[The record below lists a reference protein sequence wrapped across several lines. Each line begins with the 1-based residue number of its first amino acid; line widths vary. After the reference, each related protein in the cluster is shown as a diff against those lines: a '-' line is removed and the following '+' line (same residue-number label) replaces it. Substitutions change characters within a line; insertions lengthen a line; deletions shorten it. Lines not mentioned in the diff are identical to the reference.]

1 MKLRKTFLSLLA
13 CLTTL
18 CAPASSIYAVPLPSL
33 HVEGRYLCDT
43 HGNRVTLHGVMDTPS
58 PYFNGWRWTP
68 WVPELT
74 DAHVQPCLD
83 YFEKIYTA
91 MTDNDHGAYCDVFRL
106 HLDPCWTNDPS
117 KKSSG
122 ENDISVFSKDR
133 FNHFLDKLYIPLMQ
147 KAMNHGMYVVVRPP
161 GVCPGEI
168 KVGDD
173 YQKYLLYVWDVVS
186 KNPIVKANAGAISI
200 ELANEP
206 VKLYDA
212 QGKETA
218 VAMHDFFQPIVDKIR
233 ANGFTG
239 IIWVPG
245 TGWQANYRGYA
256 SHPIE
261 GENIGYAVHDYVGW
275 YGADDTKYDAQT
287 YIQSFTD
294 AVPVVMTNPVIIT
307 EVDWSPE
314 KEGTGHYNEHGEYVK
329 SNWGTW
335 ATGSTSKWGS
345 AFKALMDHYDNISM
359 TLSSTACYLDIDKY
373 INSGIVA
380 PNFDGNPETCA
391 GACWQWYKDWAEVNR
406 AWPDNDN
413 THLPDPKKTT
423 ITSLQP
429 VGDLD
434 MMAGKAQL
442 AGLKAN
448 YQDGHTEDVS
458 SLATY
463 EVSDPENVKVV
474 NGQILAKGQ
483 GKAQVTAKVK
493 DAFGNSYA
501 TSFNV
506 RSSFFPLSKNYVKVV
521 WEQNGSSYDETTHT
535 FVNGQY
541 GQTGWTYSDGVDLSA
556 YKYLV
561 VKLKE
566 PDNNSAKIFIYPQN
580 NIWAKNNYEQAFDN
594 RTQIVVPLHTMKSQ
608 QNGSDID
615 PSKIYIVAL
624 WSLGG
629 KPITIDDIYVTNNND
644 YSPMTGISAPS
655 VDSRA
660 SNSLMFGLNG
670 VRVQHPSKHQ
680 IVIQKG
686 KKVIY

>member
-1 MKLRKTFLSLLA
+1 MLA

-18 CAPASSIYAVPLPSL
+18 CAHASSIYAVPLPTL
-33 HVEGRYLCDT
+33 HVEGRYLCDA

-106 HLDPCWTNDPS
+106 HLDPCWTNNPS

-122 ENDISVFSKDR
+122 ENDISAFSKDR

-147 KAMNHGMYVVVRPP
+147 KAMKHGMYVVVRPP
-161 GVCPGEI
+161 GVCPKEI
-168 KVGDD
+168 KIGDD

-186 KNPIVKANAGAISI
+186 KNPIVKTNAGAISI

-261 GENIGYAVHDYVGW
+261 GENIGYAVHDYVAW
-275 YGADDTKYDAQT
+275 YGADDNNYDTQK
-287 YIQSFTD
+287 YIQSFTE

-380 PNFDGNPETCA
+380 PGFGGNPETCA

-413 THLPDPKKTT
+413 THLPDPKKAT
-423 ITSLQP
+423 ITSLHP

-434 MMAGKAQL
+434 MMAGQARL
-442 AGLKAN
+442 AGLKATF
-448 YQDGHTEDVS
+448 QDGHSEDVS

-463 EVSDPENVKVV
+463 KVSDPENIKVV

-493 DAFGNSYA
+493 DAFGNSYT

-506 RSSFFPLSKNYVKVV
+506 RSSSFPLSKNYVKVI

-535 FVNGQY
+535 IVNGKY
-541 GQTGWTYSDGVDLSA
+541 GQTGWTYSDGIDLSA

-566 PDNNSAKIFIYPQN
+566 PDNNGAKIFIYPQS
-580 NIWAKNNYEQAFDN
+580 NIWANNNYEQAFNN
-594 RTQIVVPLHTMKSQ
+594 RTQIVVPLHSMKSQ

-629 KPITIDDIYVTNNND
+629 KPINIDDIYVTNNDD

-655 VDSRA
+655 VGSRA

>member
-1 MKLRKTFLSLLA
+1 MLA

-18 CAPASSIYAVPLPSL
+18 CAHASSIYAVPLPTL
-33 HVEGRYLCDT
+33 HVEGRYLCDA

-58 PYFNGWRWTP
+58 PYFNDWRWTK

-106 HLDPCWTNDPS
+106 HLDPCWTNNPS

-122 ENDISVFSKDR
+122 ENDISAFSKDR

-147 KAMNHGMYVVVRPP
+147 KAMKHGMYVVVRPP
-161 GVCPGEI
+161 GVCPKEI
-168 KVGDD
+168 KIGDD

-186 KNPIVKANAGAISI
+186 KNPIVKTNAGAISI

-261 GENIGYAVHDYVGW
+261 GENIGYAVHDYVAW
-275 YGADDTKYDAQT
+275 YGADDNNYDTQK
-287 YIQSFTD
+287 YIQSFTE

-380 PNFDGNPETCA
+380 PGFGGNPETCA

-413 THLPDPKKTT
+413 THLPDPKKAT
-423 ITSLQP
+423 ITSLHP

-434 MMAGKAQL
+434 MMAGQARL
-442 AGLKAN
+442 AGLKATF
-448 YQDGHTEDVS
+448 QDGHSEDVS

-463 EVSDPENVKVV
+463 KVSDPENIKVV

-493 DAFGNSYA
+493 DAFGNSYT

-506 RSSFFPLSKNYVKVV
+506 RSSSFPLSKNYVKVI

-535 FVNGQY
+535 IVNGKY
-541 GQTGWTYSDGVDLSA
+541 GQTGWTYSDGIDLSA

-566 PDNNSAKIFIYPQN
+566 PDNNGAKIFIYPQS
-580 NIWAKNNYEQAFDN
+580 NIWANNNYEQAFNN
-594 RTQIVVPLHTMKSQ
+594 RTQIVVPLHSMKSQ

-629 KPITIDDIYVTNNND
+629 KPINIDDIYVTNNDD

-655 VDSRA
+655 VGSRA

>member
-1 MKLRKTFLSLLA
+1 M
-13 CLTTL
+13 
-18 CAPASSIYAVPLPSL
+18 
-33 HVEGRYLCDT
+33 
-43 HGNRVTLHGVMDTPS
+43 
-58 PYFNGWRWTP
+58 
-68 WVPELT
+68 
-74 DAHVQPCLD
+74 
-83 YFEKIYTA
+83 
-91 MTDNDHGAYCDVFRL
+91 
-106 HLDPCWTNDPS
+106 
-117 KKSSG
+117 
-122 ENDISVFSKDR
+122 
-133 FNHFLDKLYIPLMQ
+133 
-147 KAMNHGMYVVVRPP
+147 
-161 GVCPGEI
+161 
-168 KVGDD
+168 
-173 YQKYLLYVWDVVS
+173 VS

-212 QGKETA
+212 QGRETA
-218 VAMHDFFQPIVDKIR
+218 EAMHDFFQPIVDKIR

-261 GENIGYAVHDYVGW
+261 GENIGYAVHDYVAW
-275 YGADDTKYDAQT
+275 YGADDNNYDTQK
-287 YIQSFTD
+287 YIQSFTE

-380 PNFDGNPETCA
+380 PGFGGNPETCA

-413 THLPDPKKTT
+413 THLPDPKKAT
-423 ITSLQP
+423 ITSLHP

-434 MMAGKAQL
+434 MMAGQARL
-442 AGLKAN
+442 AGLKATF
-448 YQDGHTEDVS
+448 QDGHSEDVS

-463 EVSDPENVKVV
+463 KVSDPENIKVV

-493 DAFGNSYA
+493 DAFGNSYT

-506 RSSFFPLSKNYVKVV
+506 RSSSFPLSKNYVKVI

-535 FVNGQY
+535 IVNGKY
-541 GQTGWTYSDGVDLSA
+541 GQTGWTYSDGIDLSA

-566 PDNNSAKIFIYPQN
+566 PDNNGAKIFIYPQS
-580 NIWAKNNYEQAFDN
+580 NIWANNNYEQAFNN
-594 RTQIVVPLHTMKSQ
+594 RTQIVVPLHSMKSQ

-629 KPITIDDIYVTNNND
+629 KPINIDDIYVTNNDD

-655 VDSRA
+655 VGSRA

>member
-1 MKLRKTFLSLLA
+1 LLA

-18 CAPASSIYAVPLPSL
+18 CAHASSIYAVPLPTL
-33 HVEGRYLCDT
+33 HVEGRYLCDA

-106 HLDPCWTNDPS
+106 HLDPCWTNNPS

-122 ENDISVFSKDR
+122 ENDISAFSKDR

-147 KAMNHGMYVVVRPP
+147 KAMKHGMYVVVRPP
-161 GVCPGEI
+161 GVCPKEI
-168 KVGDD
+168 KIGDD

-186 KNPIVKANAGAISI
+186 KNPIVKTNAGAISI

-261 GENIGYAVHDYVGW
+261 GENIGYAVHDYVAW
-275 YGADDTKYDAQT
+275 YSADDNNYDTQK
-287 YIQSFTD
+287 YIQSFTE

-380 PNFDGNPETCA
+380 PGFGGNPETCA

-413 THLPDPKKTT
+413 THLPDPKKAT
-423 ITSLQP
+423 ITSLHP

-434 MMAGKAQL
+434 MMAGQARL
-442 AGLKAN
+442 AGLKATF
-448 YQDGHTEDVS
+448 QDGHSEDVS

-463 EVSDPENVKVV
+463 KVSDPENIKVV

-493 DAFGNSYA
+493 DAFGNSYT

-506 RSSFFPLSKNYVKVV
+506 RSSSFPLSKNYVKVI

-535 FVNGQY
+535 IVNGKY
-541 GQTGWTYSDGVDLSA
+541 GQTGWTYSDGIDLSA

-566 PDNNSAKIFIYPQN
+566 PDNNGAKIFIYPQS
-580 NIWAKNNYEQAFDN
+580 NIWANNNYEQAFNN
-594 RTQIVVPLHTMKSQ
+594 RTQIVVPLHSMKSQ

-629 KPITIDDIYVTNNND
+629 KPINIDDIYVTNNDD

-655 VDSRA
+655 VGSRA
-660 SNSLMFGLNG
+660 SNSLIFGLNG
-670 VRVQHPSKHQ
+670 ARIQHPAKHQ

>member
-1 MKLRKTFLSLLA
+1 MLA

-18 CAPASSIYAVPLPSL
+18 CAHASSIYAVPLPTL
-33 HVEGRYLCDT
+33 HVEGRYLCDA

-106 HLDPCWTNDPS
+106 HLDPCWTNNPS

-122 ENDISVFSKDR
+122 ENDISAFSKDR

-147 KAMNHGMYVVVRPP
+147 KAMKHGMYVVVRPP
-161 GVCPGEI
+161 GVCPKEI
-168 KVGDD
+168 KIGDD

-186 KNPIVKANAGAISI
+186 KNPIVKTNAGAISI

-261 GENIGYAVHDYVGW
+261 GENIGYAVHDYVAW
-275 YGADDTKYDAQT
+275 YGADDNNYDTQK
-287 YIQSFTD
+287 YIQSFTE

-373 INSGIVA
+373 INSGTVA
-380 PNFDGNPETCA
+380 PDFDGNPETCA

-413 THLPDPKKTT
+413 THLSDPKKAT

-434 MMAGKAQL
+434 MMAGQARL
-442 AGLKAN
+442 AGLKATF
-448 YQDGHTEDVS
+448 QDGHSEDVS

-463 EVSDPENVKVV
+463 KVSDPENVKVA

-506 RSSFFPLSKNYVKVV
+506 RSSSFPLSKNYVKVI

-566 PDNNSAKIFIYPQN
+566 PDNNGAKIFIYPQS
-580 NIWAKNNYEQAFDN
+580 NIWANNNYEQAFNN

-629 KPITIDDIYVTNNND
+629 KPINIDDIYVTNNDD

-655 VDSRA
+655 VGSRA
-660 SNSLMFGLNG
+660 SNSLIFGLNG
-670 VRVQHPSKHQ
+670 ARIQHPAKHQ

>member
-1 MKLRKTFLSLLA
+1 M
-13 CLTTL
+13 
-18 CAPASSIYAVPLPSL
+18 SSC
-33 HVEGRYLCDT
+33 GR
-43 HGNRVTLHGVMDTPS
+43 R
-58 PYFNGWRWTP
+58 
-68 WVPELT
+68 
-74 DAHVQPCLD
+74 
-83 YFEKIYTA
+83 
-91 MTDNDHGAYCDVFRL
+91 
-106 HLDPCWTNDPS
+106 
-117 KKSSG
+117 
-122 ENDISVFSKDR
+122 
-133 FNHFLDKLYIPLMQ
+133 
-147 KAMNHGMYVVVRPP
+147 
-161 GVCPGEI
+161 

-218 VAMHDFFQPIVDKIR
+218 EAMHDFFQPIVDKIR

-245 TGWQANYRGYA
+245 TSWQANYRGYA

-294 AVPVVMTNPVIIT
+294 AVPVVMTNPIIIT

-380 PNFDGNPETCA
+380 PDFDGNPETCA

-413 THLPDPKKTT
+413 THLSDPKKAT

-434 MMAGKAQL
+434 MMAGQARL
-442 AGLKAN
+442 AGLKATF
-448 YQDGHTEDVS
+448 QDGHTEDVS

-483 GKAQVTAKVK
+483 GKAHVTAKVK

-506 RSSFFPLSKNYVKVV
+506 RSSFFPLSKNYVKVI

-541 GQTGWTYSDGVDLSA
+541 GQTGWTYSDGIDLSA

-566 PDNNSAKIFIYPQN
+566 PDNNSAKIFIYPQS
-580 NIWAKNNYEQAFDN
+580 NIWANNNYEQAFNN
-594 RTQIVVPLHTMKSQ
+594 RTQIVVPLHSMKSQ
-608 QNGSDID
+608 QNGNAID

-629 KPITIDDIYVTNNND
+629 KPITIDDIYVTNNDD
-644 YSPMTGISAPS
+644 YSPMTGISA
-655 VDSRA
+655 VRLNRKA
-660 SNSLMFGLNG
+660 SNQLIFGLNG
-670 VRVQHPSKHQ
+670 ARIQHPAKHQ
-680 IVIQKG
+680 IIIQKG

>member
-1 MKLRKTFLSLLA
+1 MLA

-18 CAPASSIYAVPLPSL
+18 CAHASSIYAVPLPTL
-33 HVEGRYLCDT
+33 HVEGRYLCDA

-106 HLDPCWTNDPS
+106 HLDPCWTNNPS

-122 ENDISVFSKDR
+122 ENDISAFSKDR

-147 KAMNHGMYVVVRPP
+147 KAMKHGMYVVVRPP
-161 GVCPGEI
+161 GVCPKEI
-168 KVGDD
+168 KIGDD

-186 KNPIVKANAGAISI
+186 KNPIVKTNAGAISI

-261 GENIGYAVHDYVGW
+261 GENIGYAVHDYVAW
-275 YGADDTKYDAQT
+275 YGADDNNYDTQK
-287 YIQSFTD
+287 YIQSFTE

-380 PNFDGNPETCA
+380 PGFGGNPETCA

-413 THLPDPKKTT
+413 THLPDPKKAT
-423 ITSLQP
+423 ITSLHP

-434 MMAGKAQL
+434 MMAGQARL
-442 AGLKAN
+442 AGLKATF
-448 YQDGHTEDVS
+448 QDGHSEDVS

-463 EVSDPENVKVV
+463 KVSDPENIKVV

-493 DAFGNSYA
+493 DAFGNSYT

-506 RSSFFPLSKNYVKVV
+506 RSSSFPLSKNYVKVI

-535 FVNGQY
+535 IVNGKY
-541 GQTGWTYSDGVDLSA
+541 GQTGWTYSDGIDLSA

-566 PDNNSAKIFIYPQN
+566 PDNNGAKIFIYPQS
-580 NIWAKNNYEQAFDN
+580 NIWANNNYEQAFNN
-594 RTQIVVPLHTMKSQ
+594 RTQIVVPLHSMRSQ

-629 KPITIDDIYVTNNND
+629 KPINIDDIYVTNNDD

-655 VDSRA
+655 VGSRA

>member
-1 MKLRKTFLSLLA
+1 MLA

-18 CAPASSIYAVPLPSL
+18 CAHASSIYAVPLPTL
-33 HVEGRYLCDT
+33 HVEGRYLCDA

-106 HLDPCWTNDPS
+106 HLDPCWTNNPS

-122 ENDISVFSKDR
+122 ENDISAFSKDR

-147 KAMNHGMYVVVRPP
+147 KAMKHGMYVVVRPP
-161 GVCPGEI
+161 GVCPKEI
-168 KVGDD
+168 KIGDD

-186 KNPIVKANAGAISI
+186 KNPIVKTNAGAISI

-261 GENIGYAVHDYVGW
+261 GENIGYAVHDYVAW
-275 YGADDTKYDAQT
+275 YGADDNNYDAQK

-380 PNFDGNPETCA
+380 PGFGGNPETCA

-413 THLPDPKKTT
+413 THLPDPKKAT
-423 ITSLQP
+423 ITSLHP

-434 MMAGKAQL
+434 MMAGQARL
-442 AGLKAN
+442 AGLKATF
-448 YQDGHTEDVS
+448 QDGHSEDVS

-463 EVSDPENVKVV
+463 KVSDPENIKVV

-493 DAFGNSYA
+493 DAFGNSYT

-506 RSSFFPLSKNYVKVV
+506 RSSSFPLSKNYVKVI

-535 FVNGQY
+535 IVNGKY
-541 GQTGWTYSDGVDLSA
+541 GQTGWTYSDGIDLSA

-566 PDNNSAKIFIYPQN
+566 PDNNGAKIFIYPQS
-580 NIWAKNNYEQAFDN
+580 NIWANNNYEQAFNN
-594 RTQIVVPLHTMKSQ
+594 RTQIVVPLHSMKSQ

-629 KPITIDDIYVTNNND
+629 KPINIDDIYVTNNDD

-655 VDSRA
+655 VGSRA

>member
-1 MKLRKTFLSLLA
+1 MLA

-18 CAPASSIYAVPLPSL
+18 CAHASSIYAVPLPTL
-33 HVEGRYLCDT
+33 HVEGRYLCDA

-106 HLDPCWTNDPS
+106 HLDPCWTNNPS

-122 ENDISVFSKDR
+122 ENDISAFSKDR

-147 KAMNHGMYVVVRPP
+147 KAMKHGMYVVVRPP
-161 GVCPGEI
+161 GVCPKEI
-168 KVGDD
+168 KIGDD

-186 KNPIVKANAGAISI
+186 KNPIVKTNAGAISI

-261 GENIGYAVHDYVGW
+261 GENIGYAVHDYVAW
-275 YGADDTKYDAQT
+275 YSADDNNYDTQK
-287 YIQSFTD
+287 YIQSFTE

-380 PNFDGNPETCA
+380 PGFGGNPETCA

-413 THLPDPKKTT
+413 THLPDPKKAT
-423 ITSLQP
+423 ITSLHP

-434 MMAGKAQL
+434 MMAGQARL
-442 AGLKAN
+442 AGLKATF
-448 YQDGHTEDVS
+448 QDGHSEDVS

-463 EVSDPENVKVV
+463 KVSDPENIKVV

-493 DAFGNSYA
+493 DAFGNSYT

-506 RSSFFPLSKNYVKVV
+506 RSSSFPLSKNYVKVI

-535 FVNGQY
+535 IVNGKY
-541 GQTGWTYSDGVDLSA
+541 GQTGWTYSDGIDLSA

-566 PDNNSAKIFIYPQN
+566 PDNNGAKIFIYPQS
-580 NIWAKNNYEQAFDN
+580 NIWANNNYEQAFNN
-594 RTQIVVPLHTMKSQ
+594 RTQIVVPLHSMKSQ

-629 KPITIDDIYVTNNND
+629 KPINIDDIYVTNNDD

-655 VDSRA
+655 VGSRA
-660 SNSLMFGLNG
+660 SNSLIFGLNG
-670 VRVQHPSKHQ
+670 ARIQHPAKHQ

>member
-1 MKLRKTFLSLLA
+1 MLA

-18 CAPASSIYAVPLPSL
+18 CAHASSIYAVPLPTL
-33 HVEGRYLCDT
+33 HVEGRYLCDA

-106 HLDPCWTNDPS
+106 HLDPCWTNNPS

-122 ENDISVFSKDR
+122 ENDISAFSKDR

-147 KAMNHGMYVVVRPP
+147 KAMKHGMYVVVRPP
-161 GVCPGEI
+161 GVCPKEI
-168 KVGDD
+168 KIGDD

-186 KNPIVKANAGAISI
+186 KNPIVKTNAGAISI

-261 GENIGYAVHDYVGW
+261 GENIGYAVHDYVAW
-275 YGADDTKYDAQT
+275 YSADDNNYDTQK
-287 YIQSFTD
+287 YIQSFTE

-380 PNFDGNPETCA
+380 PGFGGNPETCA

-413 THLPDPKKTT
+413 THLPDPKKAT
-423 ITSLQP
+423 ITSLHP

-434 MMAGKAQL
+434 MMAGQARL
-442 AGLKAN
+442 AGLKATF
-448 YQDGHTEDVS
+448 QDGHSEDVS

-463 EVSDPENVKVV
+463 KVSDPENIKVV

-493 DAFGNSYA
+493 DAFGNSYT

-506 RSSFFPLSKNYVKVV
+506 RSSSFPLSKNYVKVI

-535 FVNGQY
+535 IVNGKY
-541 GQTGWTYSDGVDLSA
+541 GQTGWTYSDGIDLSA

-566 PDNNSAKIFIYPQN
+566 PDNNGAKIFIYPQS
-580 NIWAKNNYEQAFDN
+580 NIWANNNYEQAFNN
-594 RTQIVVPLHTMKSQ
+594 RTQIVVPLHSMKSQ

-629 KPITIDDIYVTNNND
+629 KPINIDDIYVTNNDD

-655 VDSRA
+655 VGSRA

>member
-1 MKLRKTFLSLLA
+1 MLA

-18 CAPASSIYAVPLPSL
+18 CAHASSIYAVPLPTL
-33 HVEGRYLCDT
+33 HVEGRYLCDA

-106 HLDPCWTNDPS
+106 HLDPCWTNNPS

-122 ENDISVFSKDR
+122 ENDISAFSKDR

-147 KAMNHGMYVVVRPP
+147 KAMKHGMYVVVRPP
-161 GVCPGEI
+161 GVCPKEI
-168 KVGDD
+168 KIGDD

-186 KNPIVKANAGAISI
+186 KNPIVKTNAGAISI

-245 TGWQANYRGYA
+245 TSWQANYRGYA

-275 YGADDTKYDAQT
+275 YGADDNNYDTQK
-287 YIQSFTD
+287 YIQSFTE

-380 PNFDGNPETCA
+380 PGFGGNPETCA

-413 THLPDPKKTT
+413 THLPDPKKAT
-423 ITSLQP
+423 ITSLHP

-434 MMAGKAQL
+434 MMAGQARL
-442 AGLKAN
+442 AGLKATF
-448 YQDGHTEDVS
+448 QDGHSEDVS

-463 EVSDPENVKVV
+463 KVSDPENIKVV

-493 DAFGNSYA
+493 DAFGNSYT

-506 RSSFFPLSKNYVKVV
+506 RSSSFPLSKNYVKVI

-535 FVNGQY
+535 IVNGKY
-541 GQTGWTYSDGVDLSA
+541 GQTGWTYSDGIDLSA

-566 PDNNSAKIFIYPQN
+566 PDNNGAKIFIYPQS
-580 NIWAKNNYEQAFDN
+580 NIWANNNYEQAFNN
-594 RTQIVVPLHTMKSQ
+594 RTQIVVPLHSMKSQ

-629 KPITIDDIYVTNNND
+629 KPINIDDIYVTNNDD

-655 VDSRA
+655 VGSRA

>member
-1 MKLRKTFLSLLA
+1 MLA

-18 CAPASSIYAVPLPSL
+18 CAHASSIYAVPLPTL
-33 HVEGRYLCDT
+33 HVEGRYLCDA

-106 HLDPCWTNDPS
+106 HLDPCWTNNPS

-122 ENDISVFSKDR
+122 ENDISAFSKDR

-147 KAMNHGMYVVVRPP
+147 KAMKHGMYVVVRPP
-161 GVCPGEI
+161 GVCPKEI
-168 KVGDD
+168 KIGDD

-186 KNPIVKANAGAISI
+186 KNPIVKTNAGAISI

-261 GENIGYAVHDYVGW
+261 GENIGYAVHDYVAW
-275 YGADDTKYDAQT
+275 YGADDNNYDTQK
-287 YIQSFTD
+287 YIQSFTE

-380 PNFDGNPETCA
+380 PGFGGNPETCA

-413 THLPDPKKTT
+413 THLPDPKKAT
-423 ITSLQP
+423 ITSLHP

-434 MMAGKAQL
+434 MMAGQARL
-442 AGLKAN
+442 AGLKATF
-448 YQDGHTEDVS
+448 QDGHSEDVS

-463 EVSDPENVKVV
+463 KVSDPENIKVV

-493 DAFGNSYA
+493 DAFGNSYT

-506 RSSFFPLSKNYVKVV
+506 RSSSFPLSKNYVKVI

-535 FVNGQY
+535 IVNGKY
-541 GQTGWTYSDGVDLSA
+541 GQTGWTYSDGIDLSA

-566 PDNNSAKIFIYPQN
+566 PDNNGAKIFIYPQS
-580 NIWAKNNYEQAFDN
+580 NIWANNNYEQAFNN
-594 RTQIVVPLHTMKSQ
+594 RTQIVVSLHSMKSQ

-629 KPITIDDIYVTNNND
+629 KPINIDDIYVTNNDD

-655 VDSRA
+655 VGSRA

>member
-1 MKLRKTFLSLLA
+1 MLA
-13 CLTTL
+13 CLATL
-18 CAPASSIYAVPLPSL
+18 CAHASSIYAVPLPTL
-33 HVEGRYLCDT
+33 HVEGRYLCDA

-106 HLDPCWTNDPS
+106 HLDPCWTNNPS

-122 ENDISVFSKDR
+122 ENDISAFSKDR

-147 KAMNHGMYVVVRPP
+147 KAMKHGMYVVVRPP
-161 GVCPGEI
+161 GVCPKEI
-168 KVGDD
+168 KIGDD

-186 KNPIVKANAGAISI
+186 KNPIVKTNAGAISI

-261 GENIGYAVHDYVGW
+261 GENIGYAVHDYVAW
-275 YGADDTKYDAQT
+275 YGADDNNYDTQK
-287 YIQSFTD
+287 YIQSFTE

-380 PNFDGNPETCA
+380 PGFGGNPETCA

-413 THLPDPKKTT
+413 THLPDPKKAT
-423 ITSLQP
+423 ITSLHP

-434 MMAGKAQL
+434 MMAGQARL
-442 AGLKAN
+442 AGLKATF
-448 YQDGHTEDVS
+448 QDGHSEDVS

-463 EVSDPENVKVV
+463 KVSDPENIKVV

-493 DAFGNSYA
+493 DAFGNSYT

-506 RSSFFPLSKNYVKVV
+506 RSSSFPLSKNYVKVI

-535 FVNGQY
+535 IVNGKY
-541 GQTGWTYSDGVDLSA
+541 GQTGWTYSDGIDLSA

-566 PDNNSAKIFIYPQN
+566 PDNNGAKIFIYPQS
-580 NIWAKNNYEQAFDN
+580 NIWANNNYEQAFNN
-594 RTQIVVPLHTMKSQ
+594 RTQIVVSLHSMKSQ

-629 KPITIDDIYVTNNND
+629 KPINIDDIYVTNNDD

-655 VDSRA
+655 VGSRA

>member
-1 MKLRKTFLSLLA
+1 LLA

-18 CAPASSIYAVPLPSL
+18 CAHASSIYAVPLPTL
-33 HVEGRYLCDT
+33 HVEGRYLCDA

-106 HLDPCWTNDPS
+106 HLDPCWTNNPS

-122 ENDISVFSKDR
+122 ENDISAFSKDR

-147 KAMNHGMYVVVRPP
+147 KAMKHGMYVVVRPP
-161 GVCPGEI
+161 GVCPKEI
-168 KVGDD
+168 KIGDD

-186 KNPIVKANAGAISI
+186 KNPIVKTNAGAISI

-261 GENIGYAVHDYVGW
+261 GENIGYAVHDYVAW
-275 YGADDTKYDAQT
+275 YSADDNNYDTQK
-287 YIQSFTD
+287 YIQSFTE

-380 PNFDGNPETCA
+380 PGFGGNPETCA

-413 THLPDPKKTT
+413 THLPDPKKAT
-423 ITSLQP
+423 ITSLHP

-434 MMAGKAQL
+434 MMAGQARL
-442 AGLKAN
+442 AGLKATF
-448 YQDGHTEDVS
+448 QDGHSEDVS

-463 EVSDPENVKVV
+463 KVSDPENIKVV

-493 DAFGNSYA
+493 DAFGNSYT

-506 RSSFFPLSKNYVKVV
+506 RSSSFPLSKNYVKVI

-535 FVNGQY
+535 IVNGKY
-541 GQTGWTYSDGVDLSA
+541 GQTGWTYSDGIDLSA

-566 PDNNSAKIFIYPQN
+566 PDNNGAKIFIYPQS
-580 NIWAKNNYEQAFDN
+580 NIWANNNYEQAFNN
-594 RTQIVVPLHTMKSQ
+594 RTQIVVPLHSMKSQ

-629 KPITIDDIYVTNNND
+629 KPINIDDIYVTNNDD

-655 VDSRA
+655 VGSRA